1 MMSAILEHQYY
12 VLRHPVIGAILT
24 AATFILP
31 LAPAEALA
39 ALGSTA
45 NVRVQAFVLPPTCTI
60 SVEGGD
66 MVSGSI
72 DFGTLPAGAVS
83 TNFMSTKKTFNAHI
97 IGCPTYPDHAP
108 VLKSNIPPSAA
119 TLGYGIYNDYQG
131 NSGSIYAQ
139 GMGFFF
145 RLGTGTSYSGD
156 AYFLGNSTV
165 QGIPLNQ
172 GGYVDS
178 NTGNGDMIF
187 TGGITCGT
195 KCASVPKKAG
205 QLKATIA
212 LSVEYP

>member
-1 MMSAILEHQYY
+1 MMSAILEHQDY
-12 VLRHPVIGAILT
+12 VLRHPVIGVILRAAIL
-24 AATFILP
+24 ILP
-31 LAPAEALA
+31 MTPAGALA
-39 ALGSTA
+39 APGDNAS
-45 NVRVQAFVLPPTCTI
+45 VRVQAFVLPPTCTI

-72 DFGTLPAGAVS
+72 DFGTLPAGAVG
-83 TNFMSTKKTFNAHI
+83 TDFVSTKKTFKAHI
-97 IGCPTYPDHAP
+97 VDCPAYPDHAP
-108 VLKSNIPPSAA
+108 ILKSNIPPSAT

-131 NSGSIYAQ
+131 NSGTIYAQ

-145 RLGTGTSYSGD
+145 RLGTGTSYSGN
-156 AYFLGNSTV
+156 AYFLGNSTAV
-165 QGIPLNQ
+165 GIPLDQ
-172 GGYVDS
+172 GGYVDT
-178 NTGNGDMIF
+178 NTGNGDMLF